1 MSYLV
6 PAAPRCGRRSGCAK
20 RSRFAQAF
28 AGSLAVCF
36 AFFLSTASS
45 FVDAASPDLI
55 DSSTYD
61 DAVRNIPFDRMTDE
75 AQGRLWKIVAQP
87 SLYRRLPITKVE
99 TDPELYVFLIRYPEV
114 IVNMWDL
121 MGVTKVKIRRT
132 GEFTFDASDGA
143 GTVSKVELIYGDRE
157 THVMMADGTY
167 EGPLFKRLIRG
178 RCVLVLR
185 SAYGRSADKENQ
197 VTHQLDMF
205 VQMDNVGADLIAKT
219 LHPLVGQTA
228 DHNFIEASRFLGQ
241 VSQAATTRPT
251 GMQQLASRLTKIDPT
266 VRERFGTVSA
276 EVYQRASGNLSQ
288 AKRPESSPMR
298 MTKSQ

>member
-6 PAAPRCGRRSGCAK
+6 PAVTLRGRRSGCAQ
-20 RSRFAQAF
+20 RHRFVCAF
-28 AGSLAVCF
+28 TAGLAVCLALF
-36 AFFLSTASS
+36 HSPFTPIAR
-45 FVDAASPDLI
+45 AASPELI
-55 DSSTYD
+55 DASTYD
-61 DAVRNIPFDRMTDE
+61 NAVRKIPFDRMTDD
-75 AQGRLWKIVAQP
+75 AQGRVWKIIAQP
-87 SLYRRLPITKVE
+87 SLYRRLPVTRIE
-99 TDPELYVFLIRYPEV
+99 TDPDLYLFLIRYPEV
-114 IVNMWDL
+114 IVNMWEL

-143 GTVSKVELIYGDRE
+143 GTVSQVELIYGDRE

-178 RCVLVLR
+178 RCALVLHSGYGK
-185 SAYGRSADKENQ
+185 SAERGNQ

-205 VQMDNVGADLIAKT
+205 VQMDNVGGELIAKT

-251 GMQQLASRLTKIDPT
+251 GMQQLASRLTKVDPT
-266 VRERFGTVSA
+266 VRERFATVSA
-276 EVYQRASGNLSQ
+276 ETYQRATGNVIQ
-288 AKRPESSPMR
+288 AKRTDFPVK